1 MYGVELV
8 GGPEDGHIMA
18 FSDRPPPLINLP
30 FLVEPNW
37 MPVSE
42 GKIAEVQTN
51 YHIYQ
56 YVRRKYDGTYMYRY
70 KGVG

>member
-18 FSDRPPPLINLP
+18 FSDRPPPLILLP
-30 FLVEPNW
+30 VLMEASWKPVCEGDIPQVE
-37 MPVSE
+37 
-42 GKIAEVQTN
+42 TN
-51 YHIYQ
+51 NHVYH

-70 KGVG
+70 KGVA